1 LFPSQP
7 LIGSNSI
14 SVKIRKFFLDFHV
27 SLHNVRM
34 VLMTS
39 KQRLTSHDV
48 ARESGLSRATVSY
61 VLNNDPRQ
69 TIPEETRQRVL
80 KAARKLGYRPFAP
93 ARALRAGYSQL
104 ILGVVQFE
112 QVDPNMA
119 RDMQYLEAALAK
131 RQLTLIWH
139 VGSQLATE
147 AGHPSANLA
156 PAVVIAFVDE
166 SVPALRAFLRQ
177 YNVPVLSWVN
187 QSAGQ
192 ATGRAQVA
200 YLAKRGKRSMVF
212 AAPERDDLQSLA
224 RARLEG
230 VKKECAERKLK
241 PPFVQPIPS
250 SRIGAQK
257 AIETMLS
264 ERTPPLGIC
273 CYNDEVAFAVLCALS
288 DRDISIPDSVA
299 AIGCDNIPLSQLS
312 VPALTTIGF
321 ENRAFLDQLVE
332 NIIAATKGERS
343 RKGPVIPIAIIE
355 RDSA

>member
-1 LFPSQP
+1 
-7 LIGSNSI
+7 
-14 SVKIRKFFLDFHV
+14 
-27 SLHNVRM
+27 M

-104 ILGVVQFE
+104 VLGVVRFE

-119 RDMQYLEAALAK
+119 RDMHYLEAALAK

-139 VGSQLATE
+139 IGSQLATGP
-147 AGHPSANLA
+147 GHPSANIA

-166 SVPALRAFLRQ
+166 SAPTLRTFLRQ
-177 YNVPVLSWVN
+177 YNVPVLSLFGK
-187 QSAGQ
+187 SAKQ

-200 YLAKRGKRSMVF
+200 YLVERGKRRMVF

-241 PPFVQPIPS
+241 PPFVQIIPS
-250 SRIGAQK
+250 TKIGAQK
-257 AIETMLS
+257 AIETILN

-273 CYNDEVAFAVLCALS
+273 CYNDEVAFAVLSALS
-288 DRDISIPDSVA
+288 DRHVSIPDSVSV
-299 AIGCDNIPLSQLS
+299 IGCDNIPLSELS

-321 ENRAFLDQLVE
+321 ENRQFLDLVVE
-332 NIIAATKGERS
+332 NIIAATKGERP
-343 RKGPVIPIAIIE
+343 RKGPAIPIAIFE